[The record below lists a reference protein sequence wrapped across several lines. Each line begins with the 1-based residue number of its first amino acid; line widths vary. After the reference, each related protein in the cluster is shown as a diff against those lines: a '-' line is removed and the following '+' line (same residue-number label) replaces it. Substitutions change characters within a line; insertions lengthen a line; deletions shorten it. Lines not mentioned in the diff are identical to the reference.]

1 MWTKSYIQLQVESIQ
16 ERAKFSQDIANL
28 LEKYTISDAVFGI
41 INGNTCE
48 LSTGYFVESGRYTD
62 LEEAVRNM
70 DQKSQALRICEN
82 EYIVGDLYRT
92 LSEIDESA
100 KSIFSIEFL
109 EDVR

>member
-48 LSTGYFVESGRYTD
+48 LSTGLS
-62 LEEAVRNM
+62 VR
-70 DQKSQALRICEN
+70 I
-82 EYIVGDLYRT
+82 
-92 LSEIDESA
+92 
-100 KSIFSIEFL
+100 
-109 EDVR
+109 